1 MNDKSNYNDFLALVN
16 KKLNIFMTNFDIDS
30 ILLQSFICIIG
41 YSDNCFIKID
51 DQHLIINIDNDDDYL
66 YQVTDYIRNRVNEIL
81 IKFKYAKYF
90 RKPMVDFDY
99 SHNNNY
105 YKASLFLH
113 VKTNHKKIIRL
124 NNELLIEIYKAHAL
138 NNVGE
143 MKIINLHL
151 ADYTEPMFIRAFFES
166 KKYKL
171 MSLQQEDGNIDKYTF
186 QKTN

>member
-1 MNDKSNYNDFLALVN
+1 MFLAIIPKKFGLKKYLKMDKEYVFKINMSDLFQNGISDVEKLLKDNNINYTLDVN
-16 KKLNIFMTNFDIDS
+16 DIIKDNENKVIYYYTS
-30 ILLQSFICIIG
+30 G

-113 VKTNHKKIIRL
+113 VKTNHKKIIP
-124 NNELLIEIYKAHAL
+124 
-138 NNVGE
+138 V
-143 MKIINLHL
+143 
-151 ADYTEPMFIRAFFES
+151 P
-166 KKYKL
+166 
-171 MSLQQEDGNIDKYTF
+171 
-186 QKTN
+186 